1 MIERPKGKRI
11 SRYKKAG
18 EEAATR
24 IFDLT
29 PMNEKQR
36 LYIDALKTH
45 DQTIVCGYSGC
56 KTGDTIIKYNR
67 GKRVGVRKI
76 TLENFVKKF
85 NKEPGV
91 KAPFKADVD
100 TFVHSYNVETGNIE
114 LNKVE
119 GAWRTGVKEVLKI
132 TTDTAGFV
140 KITKDDKV
148 LLEDGTFKVAKEV
161 VVGDRLLCKGD
172 FKCPK
177 TDRAK
182 KRKTSKLRVT
192 VEGLRYYEGGWGKK
206 THCKIVGKTYY
217 YKRCHRARLVVEAD
231 MNGVDYNTYVLALRK
246 DPNHTY
252 RKILDGSIEVH
263 HKDGDVTNDT
273 LDNLEL
279 LSQEAHA
286 KLHYEERGQEGF
298 GRVYKKISTVVSVE
312 DLGEM
317 EVFDLTMKAPN
328 HNFVVNDGIITHN
341 TGKTFIAATMAANMY
356 LTGQVERLVLTRPNV
371 SVGKDLGYFPGD
383 INEKFGPWAAPVV
396 DVLQERLGKGKLE
409 TDIKNGNIE
418 LAPMSVMRGRSFKN
432 SFVILDEAQNTT
444 IPEMKMFLTRIGE
457 GTKVVINGDVKQSD
471 IKEQSG
477 LSKIIHLAKKHQ
489 MDIPVIEF
497 GIDDIVRSNICKAWL
512 IAFESEKL

>member
-1 MIERPKGKRI
+1 MLEKPKGKRI

-45 DQTIVCGYSGC
+45 DQTIVCGYSG
-56 KTGDTIIKYNR
+56 
-67 GKRVGVRKI
+67 
-76 TLENFVKKF
+76 
-85 NKEPGV
+85 
-91 KAPFKADVD
+91 
-100 TFVHSYNVETGNIE
+100 
-114 LNKVE
+114 
-119 GAWRTGVKEVLKI
+119 
-132 TTDTAGFV
+132 
-140 KITKDDKV
+140 
-148 LLEDGTFKVAKEV
+148 
-161 VVGDRLLCKGD
+161 
-172 FKCPK
+172 
-177 TDRAK
+177 
-182 KRKTSKLRVT
+182 
-192 VEGLRYYEGGWGKK
+192 
-206 THCKIVGKTYY
+206 
-217 YKRCHRARLVVEAD
+217 
-231 MNGVDYNTYVLALRK
+231 
-246 DPNHTY
+246 
-252 RKILDGSIEVH
+252 
-263 HKDGDVTNDT
+263 
-273 LDNLEL
+273 
-279 LSQEAHA
+279 
-286 KLHYEERGQEGF
+286 
-298 GRVYKKISTVVSVE
+298 
-312 DLGEM
+312 
-317 EVFDLTMKAPN
+317 
-328 HNFVVNDGIITHN
+328 

-477 LSKIIHLAKKHQ
+477 LSKIIHLAKKYQ

-497 GIDDIVRSNICKAWL
+497 GIDDIVRSDICKAWL